1 MENTQQCSIPEDNS
15 QDIIVSKILK
25 CGNFTIIVDDV
36 DDKKNS
42 SQAQTKNETRVSGKP
57 ETTLHN
63 VENPYPK
70 QVLDD
75 AIRDILKEAE
85 LRKFEFRKLLDEH
98 DALVEN
104 LKKMENDQPNRRN
117 FINNVAKSPISA

>member
-36 DDKKNS
+36 DDKKNC
-42 SQAQTKNETRVSGKP
+42 SQAQTKNETRVSGEP

-63 VENPYPK
+63 VDNPYPK

-104 LKKMENDQPNRRN
+104 LKKMENDQPDRRN

>member
-1 MENTQQCSIPEDNS
+1 MEDFSCRLSCLS
-15 QDIIVSKILK
+15 
-25 CGNFTIIVDDV
+25 IIVDDV